1 MTTSYQFE
9 EHGRRIDEVV
19 WTAEELDIV
28 ERPNGPAA
36 AAMLAA
42 GVGALVLGVLTT
54 WAEASA
60 SFKEDLQ
67 FQDRVG
73 PLSGKTTVA
82 GIAFVVAWVL
92 LAPLLWR
99 RNLPWA
105 VPLVVLMLLLAGGF
119 VGTFPEF
126 FERFAEEK

>member
-1 MTTSYQFE
+1 MATSYQFE
-9 EHGRRIDEVV
+9 DRGRRIDEVV
-19 WTAEELDIV
+19 WTPEELDIV
-28 ERPNGPAA
+28 ERPNGPAIA
-36 AAMLAA
+36 ATLAA
-42 GVGALVLGVLTT
+42 SIGALVLGILTT

-82 GIAFVVAWVL
+82 GIAFVVAWAL
-92 LAPLLWR
+92 LAPVLWR
-99 RNLPWA
+99 RNVPWA
-105 VPLVVLMLLLAGGF
+105 IPLAVATLLLAGGF

-126 FERFAEEK
+126 FQRFADE